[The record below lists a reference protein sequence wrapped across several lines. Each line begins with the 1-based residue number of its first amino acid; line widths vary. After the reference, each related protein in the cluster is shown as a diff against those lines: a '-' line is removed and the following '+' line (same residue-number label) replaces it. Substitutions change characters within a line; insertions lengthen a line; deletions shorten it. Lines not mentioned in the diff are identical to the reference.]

1 MRIVGIIIWHYIAA
15 AMLSIAVLL
24 IWKALFKR

>member
-1 MRIVGIIIWHYIAA
+1 MRIVGIAIWHYIAA
-15 AMLSIAVLL
+15 WELTIAVLL